1 MTFMMKESMFDIDLK
16 WTSLDRVDIQ
26 IKEDEGIMKFEMDQS
41 WRNGILQKH
50 SYKVTTPRWGGGLNV
65 KYVRNSEEF
74 PLSEILHYPR
84 TIELLPDPDFEHYE
98 EKSVSIPDDN

>member
-41 WRNGILQKH
+41 WRNGIL
-50 SYKVTTPRWGGGLNV
+50 
-65 KYVRNSEEF
+65 
-74 PLSEILHYPR
+74 
-84 TIELLPDPDFEHYE
+84 
-98 EKSVSIPDDN
+98 